1 LKPSGDATLVIQQ
14 LLEGNQRFLAG
25 TSVQEPGASLKKLE
39 EFARDGQDPKAIVL
53 CCSDSR
59 APVEM
64 IFDQDIGDLFVI
76 RVAGNI
82 VAPSLVGSVEF
93 GISTFGTELV
103 LVMGHTHCGAVTAT
117 LDHIEHAGSISSEN
131 IHDIVSRIKPHI
143 FEISQISELS
153 HDEKMTR
160 AVEANV
166 RASVGQL
173 SHSSRMIEEMVQQ
186 KKVTIIGAVLDIA
199 TGAVTLLDSTPLD
212 LEQFPSLG
220 SFGVDEL
227 LGALNVKRA
236 KTA

>member
-1 LKPSGDATLVIQQ
+1 MTFPTSTDRIIEDLQNGNTRFINGQTSQSSESSLSKLKY
-14 LLEGNQRFLAG
+14 
-25 TSVQEPGASLKKLE
+25 
-39 EFARDGQDPKAIVL
+39 FAERSQCPKAIVL

-93 GISTFGTELV
+93 AVSTFGIGLV
-103 LVMGHTHCGAVTAT
+103 IVMGHTQCGAIKAT
-117 LDHIEHAGSISSEN
+117 LNHIESLHALESEN

-143 FEISQISELS
+143 YPISQLRDIPPE
-153 HDEKMTR
+153 EKMDR

-173 SHSSRMIEEMVQQ
+173 SHSSRLIEGLVQRG
-186 KKVTIIGAVLDIA
+186 KIKILGAVLEL
-199 TGAVTLLDSTPLD
+199 TSGKVTFLQD
-212 LEQFPSLG
+212 
-220 SFGVDEL
+220 
-227 LGALNVKRA
+227 
-236 KTA
+236 